1 MSDIIDKIREDRK
14 FFFCV
19 FAFCVFVLLRIFG
32 KLGEQPFEYLAYAS
46 LAGYCAFNVGQK
58 VFLALTDR
66 KAEVTP

>member
-1 MSDIIDKIREDRK
+1 MNDIIDKIREDRK

-32 KLGEQPFEYLAYAS
+32 KLGESTFEYLAYAS

-58 VFLALTDR
+58 IGLALAGE
-66 KAEVTP
+66 KAVASP